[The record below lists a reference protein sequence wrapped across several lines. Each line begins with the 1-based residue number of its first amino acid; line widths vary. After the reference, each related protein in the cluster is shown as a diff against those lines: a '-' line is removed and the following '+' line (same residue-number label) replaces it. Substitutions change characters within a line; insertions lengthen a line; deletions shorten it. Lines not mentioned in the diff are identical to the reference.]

1 VSEKYAQV
9 FRKNAASPMGPDYVA
24 AIVACLASPG
34 QTRWTVP
41 LSTAGKA
48 LLQCA
53 ATGAQ
58 IVLHSSVG
66 TGNQGQVQIG
76 YAPTGGV
83 TDYAATTPVLDAG
96 KAFTGLR
103 NITGTTALITLASAR
118 LVVAAYEDALLI
130 AIESTLDA
138 WRVAALA
145 GGVLTPLDDSD
156 IARNIGTD
164 ALFVGF
170 PTSLPALSA
179 GNWLLGS
186 SLAGQG
192 SCALVGASFEPLW
205 AIGNRYVAG
214 AAQLNRAG
222 TVERLV
228 PYLVHTLSGTTGG
241 ACLGATKYLRQ
252 WRANVP
258 HNTRLFSDTAGSL
271 QAWNGYAYPINLTTT
286 ATQNQF
292 ALWGQ
297 TETTVT
303 P

>member
-1 VSEKYAQV
+1 MSEQYAQV
-9 FRKNAASPMGPDYVA
+9 FRANAASAMGPDYVA

-41 LSTAGKA
+41 ASTAGKA
-48 LLQCA
+48 LLECV

-83 TDYAATTPVLDAG
+83 TNYAATPPVLDAG

-118 LVVAAYEDALLI
+118 LVVAVYDDALLI
-130 AIESTLDA
+130 AIEGTLDA

-145 GGVLTPLDDSD
+145 GSVLTPLDDSD
-156 IARNIGTD
+156 VARNIGTD
-164 ALFVGF
+164 AMFVGF
-170 PTSLPALSA
+170 PTSLTALSA

-186 SLAGQG
+186 SIAGQG
-192 SCALVGASFEPLW
+192 SCALVGASFGPLW

-271 QAWNGYAYPINLTTT
+271 QAWNGYAYFTTTTTT

-292 ALWGQ
+292 ALWGKA
-297 TETTVT
+297 ETAVVI
-303 P
+303 

>member
-1 VSEKYAQV
+1 
-9 FRKNAASPMGPDYVA
+9 MGPDYVA
-24 AIVACLASPG
+24 AIVACLASPSS
-34 QTRWTVP
+34 TRWTVSE
-41 LSTAGKA
+41 STAGKA
-48 LLQCA
+48 LLGCV

-66 TGNQGQVQIG
+66 AGNQGQVQIG

-83 TDYAATTPVLDAG
+83 TDYTATPPTLSAG
-96 KAFTGLR
+96 NAFTGLR
-103 NITGTTALITLASAR
+103 NITSAPNLVINFASSR

-130 AIESTLDA
+130 AIEGTLDA

-145 GGVLTPLDDSD
+145 GRVLTPLDDSD
-156 IARNIGTD
+156 VARNIGTD
-164 ALFVGF
+164 AMFVGF
-170 PTSLPALSA
+170 PTSLTALSA

-186 SLAGQG
+186 STAGQG
-192 SCALVGASFEPLW
+192 SCALVGASFVPLW
-205 AIGNRYVAG
+205 AIGNRYLASDARLG
-214 AAQLNRAG
+214 RAG

-271 QAWNGYAYPINLTTT
+271 QAWNGYAYVVTTTTT

-297 TETTVT
+297 TEVTVI

>member
-1 VSEKYAQV
+1 MSEQFAQV
-9 FRKNAASPMGPDYVA
+9 FRATAATAMGPDYVA
-24 AIVACLASPG
+24 AIVACVASLG
-34 QTRWTVP
+34 STRWTVP
-41 LSTAGKA
+41 AFTTGKA
-48 LLQCA
+48 LLECV

-58 IVLHSSVG
+58 IVLHSSTG

-83 TDYAATTPVLDAG
+83 TDYAATPPVLDAG

-103 NITGTTALITLASAR
+103 NITGTASLITLASAR

-138 WRVAALA
+138 WRVAALV
-145 GGVLTPLDDSD
+145 GRVLTPLDDSD
-156 IARNIGTD
+156 VARNIGTD
-164 ALFVGF
+164 AMFVGF
-170 PTSLPALSA
+170 PTSLTALSA

-186 SLAGQG
+186 STAGQG
-192 SCALVGASFEPLW
+192 SCALVGALFAPLW
-205 AIGNRYVAG
+205 AIGNRYLAG
-214 AAQLNRAG
+214 AAQLDRAG
-222 TVERLV
+222 TIERFV

-241 ACLGATKYLRQ
+241 ACLGATKYIRQ
-252 WRANVP
+252 WRAAP
-258 HNTRLFSDTAGSL
+258 SHNSRLFSGTPL
-271 QAWNGYAYPINLTTT
+271 TQQAWLAYSYLATTTTT
-286 ATQNQF
+286 AAQNQF